1 MAEDSED
8 GPWKIQPALNT
19 NLRAVMFVH
28 VQHGVTNSSGQFEKQ
43 TFFFQKSFILI
54 FVGLPGC
61 PRQVELK
68 WFWDMQETL

>member
-43 TFFFQKSFILI
+43 TFFFFKIHSFD

-61 PRQVELK
+61 PRQVVIK
-68 WFWDMQETL
+68 WF

>member
-43 TFFFQKSFILI
+43 TFFFQNSFI
-54 FVGLPGC
+54 
-61 PRQVELK
+61 
-68 WFWDMQETL
+68 